1 MAHPTSFDH
10 GAFLFQKALEWMP
23 GKQLVNRQ
31 ARAIATPAPLATF
44 ERGAKGQGVG
54 QGMGL
59 LVGS

>member
-1 MAHPTSFDH
+1 MAH
-10 GAFLFQKALEWMP
+10 GAFLFQKAMEWMP

-54 QGMGL
+54 QGMGS